1 MATGRR
7 VAQKAGA
14 MLLLAA
20 VAVWI
25 SFVPVRAQGCDPQD
39 FWNALQNVASG
50 ISSPACD
57 TTYADPVGDAALI
70 ALAAA
75 LGGITA
81 EDPGANVCGAISNA
95 FNDITNG
102 QSDLGTLN
110 SALSNLGLATSA
122 LDSVQQILSGAA
134 NPVAAAECACQWD
147 QGVSALGG
155 DVLACLQSAICG
167 IQQDFGLG
175 GCSCTP
181 PTPVAANCT
190 PPIAECTNY
199 NMNPNDPACANAI
212 YGQNGVNP
220 PPVITKSV
228 SGGTIVINV
237 VDGWDGHSTM
247 CSPDTYCFCPAP
259 MHVVA
264 VPNYYA
270 DGSNTNNGYVMYV
283 CECPQTP
290 VATKPAGTSGGLA
303 EVCLCPDGQPAVP
316 SQISL
321 LNPTGSICPPQV
333 TCPNGQEM
341 IGGKCVTPCSNPNE
355 GMTMSGACCDPN
367 QVTSCGQCCPPGTT
381 PDPTSGTC
389 IPKQVAQ

>member
-7 VAQKAGA
+7 VVEKVGA
-14 MLLLAA
+14 ALLAA
-20 VAVWI
+20 AAAWGVLC
-25 SFVPVRAQGCDPQD
+25 VPARAQSCDPQD
-39 FWNALQNVASG
+39 FWNALQNAASSV
-50 ISSPACD
+50 SSPACD

-75 LGGITA
+75 LGGVMA
-81 EDPGANVCGAISNA
+81 EDPGANVCGAISNV
-95 FNDITNG
+95 FNDLTNG
-102 QSDLGTLN
+102 QSDLGTL
-110 SALSNLGLATSA
+110 SSTLGNLGVASGA
-122 LDSVQQILSGAA
+122 LDTVQQLLSGAA

-147 QGVSALGG
+147 QGVGALGG

-167 IQQDFGLG
+167 IQQDVGWG
-175 GCSCTP
+175 GCGCTP

-190 PPIAECTNY
+190 PPIEECTGY
-199 NMNPNDPACANAI
+199 GANPSDPACANAI

-228 SGGTIVINV
+228 AGGTMVISV
-237 VDGWDGHSTM
+237 TDGWDGHSQY

-259 MHVVA
+259 MQVVA
-264 VPNYYA
+264 VPNYYQ
-270 DGSNTNNGYVMYV
+270 DGGNTNNGYVMYV
-283 CECPQTP
+283 CECPSG
-290 VATKPAGTSGGLA
+290 TKAAGTSGGLA
-303 EVCLCPDGQPAVP
+303 EVCMCPDGRPAVP
-316 SQISL
+316 SQVSL
-321 LNPTGSICPPQV
+321 LNPTGSICPPIV
-333 TCPNGQEM
+333 TCPTGQEM

-381 PDPTSGTC
+381 PDPTNGTC

>member
-7 VAQKAGA
+7 VAQKACA
-14 MLLLAA
+14 VLLLAA
-20 VAVWI
+20 AAVWI
-25 SFVPVRAQGCDPQD
+25 SFVPARAQGCDPQD

-57 TTYADPVGDAALI
+57 TTYADPVGDTALI

-75 LGGITA
+75 LGGVMA
-81 EDPGANVCGAISNA
+81 EDPSANACGAISNA
-95 FNDITNG
+95 FNDLTNG

-167 IQQDFGLG
+167 IQQDFGWG
-175 GCSCTP
+175 GCGCTA

-190 PPIAECTNY
+190 PPIAECTDY
-199 NMNPNDPACANAI
+199 NMNPKDPACANAI

-237 VDGWDGHSTM
+237 VDGWDGHSAM
-247 CSPDTYCFCPAP
+247 CSPDSYCFCPAP
-259 MHVVA
+259 MQVVA

-270 DGSNTNNGYVMYV
+270 DGGNKNNGYVMYV
-283 CECPQTP
+283 CECPSG
-290 VATKPAGTSGGLA
+290 TKAAGTSGGLA

-316 SQISL
+316 SQVSL

-333 TCPNGQEM
+333 TCPTGQEM

-355 GMTMSGACCDPN
+355 GMTMDGACCDPN

>member
-381 PDPTSGTC
+381 PDPTGGTC

>member
-1 MATGRR
+1 
-7 VAQKAGA
+7 

-25 SFVPVRAQGCDPQD
+25 SFVPARAQGCDPQD

-81 EDPGANVCGAISNA
+81 EDPSANVCGAISNA
-95 FNDITNG
+95 FNDITDG

-237 VDGWDGHSTM
+237 VDGWDGHSAM

-259 MHVVA
+259 MQVVA

-270 DGSNTNNGYVMYV
+270 DGGDTNNGYVMYV

-316 SQISL
+316 SQVSL

-333 TCPNGQEM
+333 TCPDGQEM

>member
-1 MATGRR
+1 MAIGRR
-7 VAQKAGA
+7 VAQKACA

-25 SFVPVRAQGCDPQD
+25 SFVPARAQGCDPQD

-81 EDPGANVCGAISNA
+81 EDPSANVCGAISNA
-95 FNDITNG
+95 FNDITDG

-237 VDGWDGHSTM
+237 VDGWDGHSAM

-259 MHVVA
+259 MQVVA

-270 DGSNTNNGYVMYV
+270 DGGDTNNGYVMYV

-316 SQISL
+316 SQVSL

-333 TCPNGQEM
+333 TCPDGQEM

>member
-1 MATGRR
+1 
-7 VAQKAGA
+7 